1 VKKNLYVW
9 SKLVR
14 AGIRYWRI
22 VAGHPKRRDERIE
35 PKSIILG
42 DWLRNDYV
50 SIGWEDPK
58 QVSRRRFDEMK
69 IGDKVVAITDKHIW
83 AIGEIAGD
91 VYEKEDEELYSYRR
105 NVVWYKITRLGYDI
119 FPVSLKNK
127 IRNPHTV
134 MELDK
139 NEWDTILAY
148 LG

>member
-1 VKKNLYVW
+1 LW
-9 SKLVR
+9 FKLVR
-14 AGIRYWRI
+14 AGTRYWRI
-22 VAGHPKRRDERIE
+22 IAGHPKRKDDRIE

-50 SIGWEDPK
+50 SIGWEDPQ

-91 VYEKEDEELYSYRR
+91 LYEKEVEELYPYRR
-105 NVVWYKITRLGYDI
+105 NVIWYKITRLSYEN

-127 IRNPHTV
+127 LRSPHSV

-139 NEWDTILAY
+139 NDWETILAH